1 MAKDDES
8 KGLESPAAGRG
19 GRLAALSA
27 LAGRVLLVERAW
39 PPLVWALAVAALFLA
54 LSWLGVWAFAP
65 RALRIGG
72 VVLFALALIVALAPL
87 VRLRWPGARDIT
99 ARLDRD
105 AGAGHRPATSLADSL
120 ANADDPVARALWAEH
135 QARLARTV
143 EAIRVAPPAPG
154 MAERDPYALRF
165 GAALLAFAAA
175 VAAGPELYNGFASA
189 FDWRG
194 GAAIAAAAGSRIDA
208 WIDPPPYAGRAPV
221 VIDVKNA
228 DPQTMTVFED
238 STLVV
243 RGEPGVVETRVEG
256 PISPIDQK
264 ATDQKAATPQGPSPE
279 RRWTIHGDGKATILR
294 GGAKAAEIAFAVTPT
309 GVPTIKLTENPQ
321 TNISGSLTLAYR
333 LDDRYGVAGARADFA
348 LPHDP
353 EKPAPRSLAQPP
365 QAGLETPATVN
376 GVGDARSTIDLSE
389 HPWAGAHVL
398 MTLSAQSVSGKS
410 GASAP
415 VEVTLPQRPFHN
427 PLARA
432 LVEERRDLILDPDR
446 APKRVETALDG
457 LSVAPELFDTP
468 ANVYL
473 GLKQADATLAHARSD
488 ADLLDVAALLWAMA
502 QQIENGDAT
511 QAERDLRAA
520 EQALREAL
528 QRGASDEE
536 IKKLMQNL
544 REAAQRFANEM
555 AKDAEQSPQD
565 SQEQAQDLDKLM
577 DRMEDAARNGTRED
591 AEAMLDQMQE
601 MFENMRSARSAEESQ
616 AERAMR
622 KQIDELEKLL
632 HDQQALRDDTFR
644 SDQRD
649 RGQRRGQKRVPGAQS
664 DQAQPDD
671 GQQDQ
676 GDNDQ
681 SPQSNPDQQAGNPAD
696 TELGQRQRALSDRLS
711 ELQRKLKSL
720 GMKGEKGFEDAQK
733 DMQEAEGDLKGDQG
747 DQAGQGAPKSEGKS
761 GKGAAVDAQG
771 RALEALRDGAQ
782 GMQKQMGQGQNGK
795 GGYQARRKGPGEQQG
810 DDPLGRGREGNM
822 GREEGS
828 LRETAGGA
836 ERARR
841 VLEELRRRLA
851 DPNRPVDERD
861 YLERLMKHD

>member
-1 MAKDDES
+1 LSVILATDDES
-8 KGLESPAAGRG
+8 KRTESPRPGRSG
-19 GRLAALSA
+19 GLAALSA
-27 LAGRVLLVERAW
+27 LAGRALLVERAW
-39 PPLVWALAVAALFLA
+39 PPLVWAFAVSAFFLAV
-54 LSWLGVWAFAP
+54 SWFGLWLIAP
-65 RALRIGG
+65 PLMRIGG
-72 VVLFALALIVALAPL
+72 VVLFALALLAALAPL
-87 VRLRWPGARDIT
+87 VRLRWPSARAIT

-105 AGAGHRPATSLADSL
+105 AGAEHRPATSLADSL
-120 ANADDPVARALWAEH
+120 ANDQDPVARALWAEH
-135 QARLARTV
+135 QARLARAL
-143 EAIRVAPPAPG
+143 EAIRVAPPAPR

-175 VAAGPELYNGFASA
+175 VAAGPQLYNGFASA

-194 GAAIAAAAGSRIDA
+194 GDALASAAGSRIDA

-221 VIDVKNA
+221 VIDFKTANA
-228 DPQTMTVFED
+228 QTMTVFED

-256 PISPIDQK
+256 PINPVEPK
-264 ATDQKAATPQGPSPE
+264 ERAPQGAAQE
-279 RRWTIHGDGKATILR
+279 RRWTIHGDGRATILR
-294 GGAKAAEIAFAVTPT
+294 GGAKAGDVAFAVTPA
-309 GVPTIKLTENPQ
+309 GVPTVKLTEEARANV
-321 TNISGSLTLAYR
+321 SGSLTLAYH
-333 LDDRYGVAGARADFA
+333 LDDRYGLGNARADFA

-353 EKPAPRSLAQPP
+353 SKPAPRSLAQSP
-365 QAGLETPATVN
+365 QAALELPPTAN
-376 GVGDARSTIDLSE
+376 GVGDARTTADLSE
-389 HPWAGAHVL
+389 HPWAGARVV

-415 VEVTLPQRPFHN
+415 VEVTLPQRLFRN

-432 LVEERRDLILDPDR
+432 LVEQRRDLILDPDH
-446 APKRVETALDG
+446 APKRVEAALDG

-473 GLKQADATLAHARSD
+473 GLKQARTSLDHAHGD

-502 QQIENGDAT
+502 QQIEDGDAT

-528 QRGASDEE
+528 QRGASEEE
-536 IKKLMQNL
+536 IRKLMQAL

-555 AKDAEQSPQD
+555 AKDAAQSPQD

-591 AEAMLDQMQE
+591 AEAMLDQLQE
-601 MFENMRSARSAEESQ
+601 MFENMRSGREAEESP

-622 KQIDELEKLL
+622 KQIGELEKLL
-632 HDQQALRDDTFR
+632 RDQQALRDDTFR

-649 RGQRRGQKRVPGAQS
+649 RGQKRKSGQPSAGQN
-664 DQAQPDD
+664 DQGQPDE
-671 GQQDQ
+671 GQDQ
-676 GDNDQ
+676 GENDQ
-681 SPQSNPDQQAGNPAD
+681 NSKPDQGDGNPAD
-696 TELGQRQRALSDRLS
+696 AELGQRQQALKDRLA
-711 ELQRKLKSL
+711 ELQRMLKSL
-720 GMKGEKGFEDAQK
+720 GMKGEKGFDDAQK

-747 DQAGQGAPKSEGKS
+747 KGGAPKPGGKS

-771 RALEALRDGAQ
+771 RALEALREGAQ
-782 GMQKQMGQGQNGK
+782 GMQKQMGQGQGQNGK
-795 GGYQARRKGPGEQQG
+795 GGYTARRGRPGERPG
-810 DDPLGRGREGNM
+810 DDPLGRGREGDL
-822 GREEGS
+822 GRDEGS
-828 LRETAGGA
+828 LRQTIGGA

-851 DPNRPVDERD
+851 DPNRPIEERD